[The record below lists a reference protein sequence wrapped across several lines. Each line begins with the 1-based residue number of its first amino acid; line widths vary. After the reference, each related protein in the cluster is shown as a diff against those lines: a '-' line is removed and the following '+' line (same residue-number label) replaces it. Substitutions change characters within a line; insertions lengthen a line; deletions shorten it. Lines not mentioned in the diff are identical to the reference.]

1 MRAGLARRVLAAGLV
16 SLVAVAGCGVRPS
29 GVITGADPPSG
40 GVAPT
45 TAITIYLVT
54 NSRLSAVT
62 RPGGPLS
69 QADTLAL
76 LAAGPTA
83 RERAHGLTTDVPP
96 DAGPF
101 SVTAKPAGRLVVTLS
116 TPAGEL
122 STLAVEQIVCT
133 AAATAPESLARVT
146 VVGAEQ
152 GVDSRNCPQ
161 PCLDELPPVLRH
173 RGNGSASSA
182 LPPEVRCAV
191 SMPTREPVRHF
202 FPADVD
208 P

>member
-1 MRAGLARRVLAAGLV
+1 VRTGLARRVLAAGLV

-29 GVITGADPPSG
+29 GVITGAAPPSG
-40 GVAPT
+40 AVEPRPGVPRGT
-45 TAITIYLVT
+45 TTTITLYLVT
-54 NSRLSAVT
+54 NGRLSAVT

-83 RERAHGLTTDVPP
+83 EEQAHGLTTDVPP

-116 TPAGEL
+116 TPASEL

-133 AAATAPESLARVT
+133 AAATAPDSPAQVT
-146 VVGAEQ
+146 VVGAGR
-152 GVDSRNCPQ
+152 GVGPRNCRRP
-161 PCLDELPPVLRH
+161 PELP
-173 RGNGSASSA
+173 G
-182 LPPEVRCAV
+182 
-191 SMPTREPVRHF
+191 
-202 FPADVD
+202 
-208 P
+208 